1 MVNVAAVKLEE
12 DTKELLE
19 LLSNT
24 RKRSVNWMI
33 REAIREYVQREGEKE
48 KLRQEALKAWMDY
61 SISDLHLT
69 QAEADAWLARLEE
82 GENMEIPACHV

>member
-12 DTKELLE
+12 DTKELMI
-19 LLSNT
+19 LLSKT

-33 REAIREYVQREGEKE
+33 HEAIREYVQREGEKE
-48 KLRQEALKAWMDY
+48 KLKQEALKAWMDY

-69 QAEADAWLARLEE
+69 QTEADVWLAHLEE
-82 GENMEIPACHV
+82 GENVEIPRCHV